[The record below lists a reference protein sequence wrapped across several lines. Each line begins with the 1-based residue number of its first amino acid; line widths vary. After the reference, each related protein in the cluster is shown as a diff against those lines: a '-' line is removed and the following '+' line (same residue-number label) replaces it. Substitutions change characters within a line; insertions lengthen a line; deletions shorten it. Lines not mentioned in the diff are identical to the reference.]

1 MSENLLMRGAAVAEW
16 KDYKDILTERKGG
29 KKATATGQLIDEK
42 R

>member
-1 MSENLLMRGAAVAEW
+1 MRGAAVAEW

-29 KKATATGQLIDEK
+29 GATATGQLIDEK

>member
-29 KKATATGQLIDEK
+29 GRNNCNRAAN
-42 R
+42 